1 MHHRPYVDRVWRT
14 ATPLTRT
21 PFASSDARPARPGG
35 RLHLGWPN
43 RKIPHAGHALPDH
56 AADQRA
62 PLSAV
67 WVEEATLA
75 RGNGPDQGKIVPPQS
90 LMAAERRGLT
100 VPTSSHL
107 ETIKWEPPTKPK
119 T

>member
-35 RLHLGWPN
+35 RFHLGWSN
-43 RKIPHAGHALPDH
+43 RKIPHAG
-56 AADQRA
+56 QRA
-62 PLSAV
+62 PPSAV
-67 WVEEATLA
+67 WVERATLA
-75 RGNGPDQGKIVPPQS
+75 RGNGPDQGKIVPPRGFG
-90 LMAAERRGLT
+90 AAERRGVT

-107 ETIKWEPPTKPK
+107 ETIKWEPLTKPK